1 MVKKIAL
8 VTGASR
14 GIGRAVSEKLAQN
27 GYTVCINYTKSKEL
41 AEELANQINGFAIC
55 ADVADKLQV
64 KSMIFEII
72 SKFGKI
78 DLLVNNA
85 GVSRIDLFDAIPD
98 EFSKNILNTN
108 LGGTLNCSR
117 AVLPYMLSK
126 KSGNIVNISSM
137 WGEVG
142 ASCEVDYSA
151 SKAGIIGFTKALAKE
166 VGLSGIRVNCV
177 SPGVILTDMN
187 LKTLSE
193 DDLNALKEETPLGTL
208 GSPDDVAEAVYFFA
222 SEKSKFITGQILG
235 VNGGFII

>member
-1 MVKKIAL
+1 MEKKIAL

-27 GYTVCINYTKSKEL
+27 GYTVCINYAKSKEL
-41 AEELANQINGFAIC
+41 AEELANRIDGFAIC
-55 ADVADKLQV
+55 ADVSDKSQV
-64 KSMIFEII
+64 KSMVSGIIDKFE
-72 SKFGKI
+72 KI

-85 GVSRIDLFDAIPD
+85 GISRIDLFDAIPD
-98 EFSKNILNTN
+98 EFSKSILNTN

-117 AVLPYMLSK
+117 TVLPYMLSK

>member
-1 MVKKIAL
+1 
-8 VTGASR
+8 
-14 GIGRAVSEKLAQN
+14 
-27 GYTVCINYTKSKEL
+27 
-41 AEELANQINGFAIC
+41 
-55 ADVADKLQV
+55 
-64 KSMIFEII
+64 MIFEII

-222 SEKSKFITGQILG
+222 SEKSRFITGQILG